1 MKRTIDLRLHC
12 NRLWKSKGKR
22 QRQRRYGFF
31 VVALIFLLFQIFGN
45 KQTMAQPISG
55 AMINGAD
62 PRYNSSPAAVNHLI
76 LGIDQIANNE
86 LWGARQNFLFIIKLK
101 DDAPAMGGMLL
112 KPRAYLNLGVVDTL
126 EDNPEAAIKN
136 FLAAIE
142 LDPMYSEAYFNL
154 GTVYYKGKNLK
165 DAERAFLKAIEIQP
179 EYGRAHYSLG
189 FLYFDQK
196 KYDLAKLHAEKA
208 AEYGVPFKTLKERLA
223 KVGR

>member
-1 MKRTIDLRLHC
+1 MRSFLGLLCSLRNNF
-12 NRLWKSKGKR
+12 NRS
-22 QRQRRYGFF
+22 
-31 VVALIFLLFQIFGN
+31 VAKNQKLRARWQICLLVAASIFLWPQIRES
-45 KQTMAQPISG
+45 QQVLAQQAIRGHDPKYNASAA
-55 AMINGAD
+55 AM
-62 PRYNSSPAAVNHLI
+62 NHLI
-76 LGIDQIANNE
+76 LGIDQLENNE
-86 LWGARQNFLFIIKLK
+86 LYAARQNFLFIINLK
-101 DDAPAMGGMLL
+101 DDAPAMGGMFL

-126 EDNPEAAIKN
+126 EDNPGAAIKN

-154 GTVYYKGKNLK
+154 GTIYYKGKNLK